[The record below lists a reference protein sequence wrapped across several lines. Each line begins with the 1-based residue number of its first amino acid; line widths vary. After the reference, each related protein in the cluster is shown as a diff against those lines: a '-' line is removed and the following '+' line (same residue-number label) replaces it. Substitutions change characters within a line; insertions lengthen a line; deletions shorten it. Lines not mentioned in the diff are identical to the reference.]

1 MRYKNEIQA
10 WQEKIY
16 IFQNDDIQIDLEC
29 DK

>member
-16 IFQNDDIQIDLEC
+16 ILQNDDIQIDLES